1 MKTKLF
7 SFLVLLFCSLLNAQ
21 VTFQTPYATA
31 VTSTTASINV
41 NMNLGNTYF
50 ISYQIAT
57 SSAGVAGSASLDSQN
72 TFAGTYNL
80 VKNLTALTPNT
91 TYYFRF
97 KASDGTASTISSFT
111 TLPLSP
117 IISNVSAADIS
128 NSGATIIYTLNA
140 QGYNT
145 TSIVKYGLS
154 ATTMTNQVTGI
165 TATGNSNTNASIPL
179 TGLSYNTLYYYQV
192 EAVNA
197 NGTTTSQPLGTF
209 ITVVPTPTTE
219 YTFDNTYNN
228 TVGTNP
234 FSSSNTNFVD
244 DRHGNPTGAIQ
255 LVGAQST
262 ATIPSTLLPTGASAR
277 TISLW
282 YKTNSN
288 SGYPGV
294 YAYGA
299 NVNSQTFGMYLN
311 PNGGP
316 VFQGYSNDTDFGGSY
331 TVNTWQ
337 HVVISYG
344 GGVVKMYKNGVYIS
358 SVNKNLNTA
367 LSAFKLGNSSVGM
380 TFDDL
385 KIFNFVVSDTQAS
398 NLYNYN
404 SLSEPQPIISNVSAT
419 GVLNNEATINYTLN
433 AQGFNTTSIVK
444 YGLSATTMTNQ
455 VSGISVTGT
464 SNTNASIP
472 LTGLTYNT
480 LYYYQVEAV
489 NVNGTTTSQIGTF
502 TTQSGLPI
510 LTYNN
515 SSATETT
522 LTINYTLNANGSNT
536 TSKVATF
543 AGGLIVIEEVGVSA
557 TGTSDAQGSVTLT
570 GLTPNT
576 TYEIGIMAT
585 NSYGTEFIGFYYLT
599 TSPSPNSLIAEYPFD
614 YYYSNVYGTAPFTSN
629 AGTSFTTDRYG
640 VSNKALQINNTGT
653 TATIPNLPYGN
664 SPRTISFWAKTTSM
678 NTSSYNMT
686 FSYGSMG
693 IGNACG
699 GSYNAS
705 NVEFFGYDDN
715 FGANS
720 VSTNNTWYFF
730 TYTYDGTNAKIYK
743 DGTLLTTAVKNWNT
757 LNNNDIFKLGIGVG
771 EELSFIGAID
781 DLKIYNYVIS
791 DADVTSLYT
800 NNTLSSSYFSQN
812 NLEVSLYPNPVR
824 DILNI
829 EIEND
834 IQSIEIYN
842 IQGQRVL
849 SSNQNQINVSDLAS
863 GMYLVRIQDIDNNIA
878 TKKIAVK

>member
-7 SFLVLLFCSLLNAQ
+7 SFLLLLFCGWLNAQ
-21 VTFQTPYATA
+21 VTFLTPYATA

-41 NMNLGNTYF
+41 SMTLGNTYF

-80 VKNLTALTPNT
+80 VKNLTTLAPNT

-97 KASDGTASTISSFT
+97 KASDGTASSISSFT

-117 IISNVSAADIS
+117 VISNVAATGIS
-128 NSGATIIYTLNA
+128 NNGATIIYTLNA

-165 TATGNSNTNASIPL
+165 SATGTSNTNASIPL

-244 DRHGNPTGAIQ
+244 DRHGNSTGAIQ

-294 YAYGA
+294 FAYGA
-299 NVNSQTFGMYLN
+299 NLNSQTFGMYLN

-331 TVNTWQ
+331 AVDTWQ

-358 SVNKNLNTA
+358 SANKSLNTA
-367 LSAFKLGNSSVGM
+367 LSTFKLGNSSVGM

-385 KIFNFVVSDTQAS
+385 KIYNFALSDAQVS

-404 SLSEPQPIISNVSAT
+404 SLSEPQPIISNVSAS
-419 GVLNNEATINYTLN
+419 GILNNEATINYILN

-455 VSGISVTGT
+455 VTGISATGT

-472 LTGLTYNT
+472 LTGLTHNT

-557 TGTSDAQGSVTLT
+557 TGTSDVQGSVTLT

-585 NSYGTEFIGFYYLT
+585 NSYGNQFIGFYYLT

-614 YYYSNVYGTAPFTSN
+614 YYYSNVYGTAPFNSN
-629 AGTSFTTDRYG
+629 TGTSFTTDRYG
-640 VSNKALQINNTGT
+640 VPNKALQINNTGT

-664 SPRTISFWAKTTSM
+664 NPRTISFWAKTTSM
-678 NTSSYNMT
+678 NTSYNMT

-699 GSYNAS
+699 GSFNAS

-715 FGANS
+715 LSASS
-720 VSTNNTWYFF
+720 VIANNTWYFF

-743 DGTLLTTAVKNWNT
+743 DGTLLTTLAKNWNT
-757 LNNNDIFKLGIGVG
+757 LSNNDIFKLGIGVG
-771 EELSFIGAID
+771 DELSFIGAID

-800 NNTLSSSYFSQN
+800 NNTLSSSDFSQN
-812 NLEVSLYPNPVR
+812 NLKVAMYPNPVN

-829 EIEND
+829 DIEN
-834 IQSIEIYN
+834 EIKSVEVYN
-842 IQGQRVL
+842 IQGQRVIQSNSKQIET
-849 SSNQNQINVSDLAS
+849 SSLNS
-863 GMYLVRIQDIDNNIA
+863 GIYIVKITDENNLIAIQKVI
-878 TKKIAVK
+878 KR